1 MADLAPLT
9 AAIERGDRRTAT
21 QLTADAIEAGTPPGP
36 ILDAMTGAMAEVGRR
51 FACGQGVYVPEMM
64 VAARAMKESMALL
77 QPLLTAEGI
86 VPEHT
91 AVVGTVKGDL
101 HDIGKNLV
109 AMMWRGAGLAVVD
122 LGVNV
127 PPERFVAAIE
137 EHHPALIGISALLT
151 TTMGGMADVVAA
163 VRDAGSKVPI
173 IVGGAPVTQEYADEI
188 GADGFARDAATAV
201 DVGLALIARTAPQ
214 PTATV

>member
-1 MADLAPLT
+1 MADLVSLT
-9 AAIERGDRRTAT
+9 AAIERGDRREAT
-21 QLTADAIEAGTPPGP
+21 RLTAAAIEAGTAPGP
-36 ILDAMTGAMAEVGRR
+36 ILDAMTSAMAEVGRR
-51 FACGQGVYVPEMM
+51 FACGQGVYVPEML

-77 QPLLTAEGI
+77 QPSLTEEGI

-91 AVVGTVKGDL
+91 AVIGTVRGDL

-109 AMMWRGAGLAVVD
+109 AMMWRGAGIAVVD

-127 PPERFVAAIE
+127 APERFVAAVE
-137 EHHPALIGISALLT
+137 EHRPALIGISALLT

-163 VRDAGSKVPI
+163 VRAAGRPAPI
-173 IVGGAPVTQEYADEI
+173 VVGGAPVTQEYADEI

-201 DVGLALIARTAPQ
+201 DVGLALIARHASRTSAP
-214 PTATV
+214 V

>member
-9 AAIERGDRRTAT
+9 AAIERGDRREAT
-21 QLTADAIEAGTPPGP
+21 QLTAAAIEAGTAPGP
-36 ILDAMTGAMAEVGRR
+36 ILDAMTSAMAEVGRR
-51 FACGQGVYVPEMM
+51 FACGQGVYVPEML
-64 VAARAMKESMALL
+64 VSARAMKESMALL

-91 AVVGTVKGDL
+91 AVIGTVRGDL

-109 AMMWRGAGLAVVD
+109 AMMWRGAGIAVVD

-127 PPERFVAAIE
+127 PPERFVAALA
-137 EHHPALIGISALLT
+137 EHRPALIGISALLT

-163 VRDAGSKVPI
+163 VRAAGSEVPV

-201 DVGLALIARTAPQ
+201 EVGTRLIAARIPAV
-214 PTATV
+214 ARD